1 MVIEKERLGG
11 TCLNWGCIPTKA
23 LVKSAE
29 LYSEMLSADNFGLP
43 KQNQEIEY
51 QNVWSRKNAVVEQLA
66 SGIEFLFKKRN
77 IPVVKATAIS
87 VAKQKENYIVT
98 TLEGE
103 SYSCEYLILANGS
116 EVKGLPGIEIDE
128 KDILSSTGILK
139 MQELPE
145 ELVVIGGGV
154 IGCEFASVFSTFG

>member
-1 MVIEKERLGG
+1 MLYSQVIIIGGGPGGYEAAIRLSQYEIPCLVIEKERLGG

-66 SGIEFLFKKRN
+66 SGIEF
-77 IPVVKATAIS
+77 
-87 VAKQKENYIVT
+87 
-98 TLEGE
+98 
-103 SYSCEYLILANGS
+103 
-116 EVKGLPGIEIDE
+116 
-128 KDILSSTGILK
+128 
-139 MQELPE
+139 
-145 ELVVIGGGV
+145 
-154 IGCEFASVFSTFG
+154 